1 MGNRWCN
8 ALLVFCLA
16 TEVVGWAASPPREEN
31 RFGSLRSP
39 SVSSW
44 VLADFDGDSLI
55 DIVTSRAERL
65 QGHEYS
71 HEVSL
76 KLSGS
81 PATSFTFRDRYPNVQ
96 LNSRDLDGDH
106 DRDIIIRETGTSEP
120 LAVWLNDGSGHFLQG
135 DLEHFRAALEEHH
148 SPDIELPQIDDDS
161 PFDVGDQRV
170 DPAVMETSAIRPE
183 QEARTPRV
191 EIDSTGAEAH
201 DSERRSRAPPRN
213 T

>member
-1 MGNRWCN
+1 MHR
-8 ALLVFCLA
+8 LLVFCLA
-16 TEVVGWAASPPREEN
+16 TGALGWAASPPGDESV
-31 RFGSLRSP
+31 FGSLRSP

-44 VLADFDGDSLI
+44 VLADFDGDSQI
-55 DIVTSRAERL
+55 DVVTSRAERL
-65 QGHEYS
+65 PGHEYS

-76 KLSGS
+76 RLSGS
-81 PATSFTFRDRYPNVQ
+81 PSTSFTFRDRYANVQ
-96 LNSRDLDGDH
+96 LNSRDIDGDH
-106 DRDIIIRETGTSEP
+106 DRDIIIRETGTLEP

-148 SPDIELPQIDDDS
+148 SPDLELPQIDDDS
-161 PFDVGDQRV
+161 PFDVGDQRI
-170 DPAVMETSAIRPE
+170 DPANLATSVIRPE
-183 QEARTPRV
+183 QEARTPRL

>member
-1 MGNRWCN
+1 
-8 ALLVFCLA
+8 
-16 TEVVGWAASPPREEN
+16 
-31 RFGSLRSP
+31 
-39 SVSSW
+39 
-44 VLADFDGDSLI
+44 VLGDFDGDSQI
-55 DIVTSRAERL
+55 DVVTSRAERL

-81 PATSFTFRDRYPNVQ
+81 PSTSFTFRDRYPNVQ
-96 LNSRDLDGDH
+96 LNSRDIDGDH

-135 DLEHFRAALEEHH
+135 DLEHFRAALEEPTS
-148 SPDIELPQIDDDS
+148 SPNMELPQLDNDS
-161 PFDVGDQRV
+161 PFDVGDQRTE
-170 DPAVMETSAIRPE
+170 PGVMPSSILRPE
-183 QEARTPRV
+183 QEARTPRL

-201 DSERRSRAPPRN
+201 ESDRRSRAPPRN

>member
-1 MGNRWCN
+1 VHR
-8 ALLVFCLA
+8 LLVFCLA
-16 TEVVGWAASPPREEN
+16 TGALGWAASPPGDEN
-31 RFGSLRSP
+31 VFGSLRSP

-44 VLADFDGDSLI
+44 VLADFDGDSKI
-55 DIVTSRAERL
+55 DVVTSRAERL
-65 QGHEYS
+65 PGHEYS

-76 KLSGS
+76 ELSGS
-81 PATSFTFRDRYPNVQ
+81 PSTSFTFRDRYANVQ
-96 LNSRDLDGDH
+96 LNSRDIDGDH

-120 LAVWLNDGSGHFLQG
+120 LAVWLNDGSGHFLEG

-161 PFDVGDQRV
+161 PFDVWDQRI
-170 DPAVMETSAIRPE
+170 DPAILAISVIRPE
-183 QEARTPRV
+183 HEARTLRL